1 MQQQP
6 HGIKIKGKSME
17 YTTNNNNNNNTSPNN
32 NAMLQVLQSGTQT
45 ESQLSALHLIL
56 QYGNPSEKK
65 KATKEAN
72 RVTYR
77 NEEAAQLESSGKPV
91 ESCTGSEDNSDKSS
105 VPEVNEVDVK
115 SLSSSD

>member
-1 MQQQP
+1 MQIQQQP
-6 HGIKIKGKSME
+6 HRIKIKGKSME
-17 YTTNNNNNNNTSPNN
+17 HTTKNNNNNNSPNN

-65 KATKEAN
+65 KSMKEVN

-77 NEEAAQLESSGKPV
+77 NEEAARLESSGKPV
-91 ESCTGSEDNSDKSS
+91 YWQ
-105 VPEVNEVDVK
+105 
-115 SLSSSD
+115 